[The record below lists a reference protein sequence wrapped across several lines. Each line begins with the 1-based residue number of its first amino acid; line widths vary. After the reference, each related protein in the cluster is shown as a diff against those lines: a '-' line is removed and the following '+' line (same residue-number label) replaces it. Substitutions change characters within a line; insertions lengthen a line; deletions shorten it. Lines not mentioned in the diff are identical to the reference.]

1 MILNP
6 QTVQYWWQHYQNDG
20 LKAAVDSGQRGHEVG
35 KSRTL
40 GRVQEWMNQELISEK
55 MPDRLELSFALWTPA
70 YSPELN
76 PDEHLNGDRKVRI
89 LCG

>member
-1 MILNP
+1 
-6 QTVQYWWQHYQNDG
+6 
-20 LKAAVDSGQRGHEVG
+20 
-35 KSRTL
+35 
-40 GRVQEWMNQELISEK
+40 MNQELISEK